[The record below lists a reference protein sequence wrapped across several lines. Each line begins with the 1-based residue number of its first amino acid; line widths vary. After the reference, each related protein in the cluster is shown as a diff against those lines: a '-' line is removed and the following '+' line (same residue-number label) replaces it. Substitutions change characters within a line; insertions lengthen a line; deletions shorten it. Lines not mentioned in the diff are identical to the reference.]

1 MADIHFEIF
10 DNADFRNKNLRFSEA
25 PAQEQRDFLKQNGYG
40 FTTRYGGVWYP
51 RTKEAKDRNSDFVK
65 EFAEKFYP
73 ESNQSQPQNQ
83 IERLAEAALE
93 SNPAEVN
100 FPNDNRIAYLENLI
114 AELKEER
121 KHDQEKISRL
131 EAALENQTE
140 ENIAELEMRQEQA
153 ELDDETEWEKENT
166 LTEAEER
173 AYLEKQSEIK
183 IPAETIKLTSEILD
197 SLHEAAEKESLAD
210 EPQAEKEILHDS
222 EKSVDNN
229 LTVSPKEL
237 AIAKSVLP
245 TVQYVSTLKFAQGE
259 KREFFVNK
267 IKEIAVA
274 VENAPKINATDGLEE
289 HRIVLR
295 YFHPSG
301 TQSFI
306 TEIGKDGDAF
316 GFQCLNDDWENA
328 EWDYL
333 NIDELK
339 NIRGMEVDFHVPAG
353 MTVEKFIQKE
363 MSEQYSAEDITTE
376 IPKETGIT
384 WNDILQAAE
393 GSHWNDEANV
403 VYNNARNQLAEY
415 AKNLGVD
422 IENSE
427 SPEEAAGTFAST
439 HEEISFSND
448 GSLVIDESLK
458 PVYFNDLSD
467 VQKAEVINGYRSA
480 DDQKMLETWQ
490 KELENSSEA
499 DKDIASNP
507 LSDEWIANYLS
518 EIKTDFNTGYW
529 QDIFKSLEKEES
541 HGKTISE
548 LSSSELSRLSEEKY
562 GFYFEYSDDENVA
575 DIYSAKDGDFVGSY
589 GAGGFGYA
597 DDLSGNNPVAKIP
610 EENFREVL
618 ELAEIFYHK
627 KAEEYENLIEAE
639 NGQMMNPDE
648 FHKWNEEQKMQ
659 YSQENDERA
668 AENADKDFETTKRL
682 DEIVSEIKNSDF
694 TLESKYENS
703 LHSVALKNK
712 DGTEIFSARENDSIV
727 IPVEHT
733 IAAWA
738 NDEASEKAKSLAD
751 EFFNLVCEDGIRGG
765 DYVNAVF
772 KNESS
777 EYEEDF
783 ETDLPA
789 SNISS
794 VQQKEDAEIT
804 KEEIDREKQSNFAKI
819 ENQELNQVLSENS
832 ETSYFIKSTAEFSQF
847 EDFEPITNLSAK
859 EAIKKY
865 QELENNGVSCGIGIN
880 IKDDIVFDD
889 PKAEGLTV
897 LVRADGKDTLN
908 IFGEGFVKELREDNQ
923 HSFNV
928 LSAFQNLYSA
938 AKDAGLEIED
948 ASYIEEKKQEFIE
961 LLENSKTQNK
971 KDYSLEEYWK
981 NSASGMTM
989 QDVKDG
995 KVHIINIDKKERENV
1010 RSNLQSQDI
1019 AAPRTKSDLRK
1030 IREQCREI
1038 LKKPDS
1044 EITEADKKI
1053 LAQYE
1058 GGGGL
1063 NENNRTNSEVLN
1075 AFYTPDNLIEKVWEL
1090 VDAYAPD
1097 AKTVLEPSAGVGKFA
1112 NNRPDNKFTMHEL
1125 NETSARINK
1134 ILHPEADVIQGAFQK
1149 QFLDDGERFL
1159 KIGYEQPKH
1168 DVVIGNPPY
1177 GKYND
1182 KYKGLGEGREFDRYE
1197 EYFIA
1202 RGLEALK
1209 DENSV
1214 LAFVVPSGFLN
1225 TASDKQKSII
1235 ASKGEILDAY
1245 RLPEGTFS
1253 TTEVGTDI
1261 LIMRKKESLDDRKNI
1276 SSELLSDGEWFKN
1289 HPEKILGEIKT
1300 RTNRFGKEEEYVA
1313 VHEGLSVQDELNKID
1328 SFVDEIKKAN
1338 QTEKLKDPLPEYS
1351 SDEENTEI
1359 ISSPEIFT
1367 DEFAENITKFKKS
1380 LNNYFEKGIRPE
1392 NDRFVIGKTP
1402 LVLQKTGSDVTE
1414 VTVPVSVIK
1423 KALETHGLSQD
1434 EIFSSLAKMYNPVLV
1449 FDSDKNA
1456 TENKVNSKLILTDV
1470 FKDENPVALAVN
1482 TNSTIDIN
1490 NRGLTVE
1497 VQDIRSVHDRNVVAK
1512 NGTDLIQKWTNDG
1525 LCRYVND
1532 KKITDWSTVARV
1544 QFPVELLQSDNSNIL
1559 TRTALVNSIS
1569 SELPIL
1575 YVILGIRLRVEK
1587 KITLLFLNL

>member
-1 MADIHFEIF
+1 M
-10 DNADFRNKNLRFSEA
+10 
-25 PAQEQRDFLKQNGYG
+25 
-40 FTTRYGGVWYP
+40 
-51 RTKEAKDRNSDFVK
+51 
-65 EFAEKFYP
+65 
-73 ESNQSQPQNQ
+73 
-83 IERLAEAALE
+83 
-93 SNPAEVN
+93 
-100 FPNDNRIAYLENLI
+100 
-114 AELKEER
+114 
-121 KHDQEKISRL
+121 
-131 EAALENQTE
+131 
-140 ENIAELEMRQEQA
+140 
-153 ELDDETEWEKENT
+153 
-166 LTEAEER
+166 
-173 AYLEKQSEIK
+173 
-183 IPAETIKLTSEILD
+183 
-197 SLHEAAEKESLAD
+197 
-210 EPQAEKEILHDS
+210 
-222 EKSVDNN
+222 
-229 LTVSPKEL
+229 
-237 AIAKSVLP
+237 LP

-259 KREFFVNK
+259 EREFFVNK

-316 GFQCLNDDWENA
+316 GFQCLNDDWYNA
-328 EWDYL
+328 EWGYINL
-333 NIDELK
+333 DELK

-353 MTVEKFIQKE
+353 MTVERFLYKEAPEQFPKYAKFTNKE
-363 MSEQYSAEDITTE
+363 NAPAQNKKSPFDVAM
-376 IPKETGIT
+376 ETGNDIEAIAAQLKTYHTLKEEDVKDLEIISDEDFSDIVDSIILNDYRHIPNIIRLPNLNAELCEKLGLAKDSAFIMKKSTTHIRPNRKGNYEQAFDTEEYRLIPQVIREANFVLVDKRTQNFQVVFDDKDNISKINKIVFNKDELGNYIVTIGKVDRRDGISEKDNTVVGVGVAPTISALRFPEEQPATRLRPSPTTVNQNIPQTVEKSSLEELSSANETRIT
-384 WNDILQAAE
+384 WDDILQAAE
-393 GSHWNDEANV
+393 GSHWNDAANA
-403 VYNNARNQLAEY
+403 VYNNARNQIAEY

-427 SPEEAAGTFAST
+427 SPEEVIGTFAAA
-439 HEEISFSND
+439 HEEISFSKD
-448 GSLVIDESLK
+448 GSLVIDEFLK
-458 PVYFNDLSD
+458 PIYFNNLTDE
-467 VQKAEVINGYRSA
+467 QKEEVINGYRSA
-480 DDQKMLETWQ
+480 DDQQMLE
-490 KELENSSEA
+490 E
-499 DKDIASNP
+499 D
-507 LSDEWIANYLS
+507 NYY
-518 EIKTDFNTGYW
+518 K
-529 QDIFKSLEKEES
+529 EKE
-541 HGKTISE
+541 
-548 LSSSELSRLSEEKY
+548 
-562 GFYFEYSDDENVA
+562 
-575 DIYSAKDGDFVGSY
+575 
-589 GAGGFGYA
+589 
-597 DDLSGNNPVAKIP
+597 KIP
-610 EENFREVL
+610 
-618 ELAEIFYHK
+618 K
-627 KAEEYENLIEAE
+627 SS
-639 NGQMMNPDE
+639 
-648 FHKWNEEQKMQ
+648 QK
-659 YSQENDERA
+659 
-668 AENADKDFETTKRL
+668 
-682 DEIVSEIKNSDF
+682 
-694 TLESKYENS
+694 
-703 LHSVALKNK
+703 
-712 DGTEIFSARENDSIV
+712 
-727 IPVEHT
+727 
-733 IAAWA
+733 
-738 NDEASEKAKSLAD
+738 
-751 EFFNLVCEDGIRGG
+751 
-765 DYVNAVF
+765 
-772 KNESS
+772 
-777 EYEEDF
+777 
-783 ETDLPA
+783 
-789 SNISS
+789 
-794 VQQKEDAEIT
+794 
-804 KEEIDREKQSNFAKI
+804 
-819 ENQELNQVLSENS
+819 
-832 ETSYFIKSTAEFSQF
+832 
-847 EDFEPITNLSAK
+847 
-859 EAIKKY
+859 
-865 QELENNGVSCGIGIN
+865 
-880 IKDDIVFDD
+880 
-889 PKAEGLTV
+889 
-897 LVRADGKDTLN
+897 
-908 IFGEGFVKELREDNQ
+908 
-923 HSFNV
+923 
-928 LSAFQNLYSA
+928 
-938 AKDAGLEIED
+938 
-948 ASYIEEKKQEFIE
+948 
-961 LLENSKTQNK
+961 
-971 KDYSLEEYWK
+971 
-981 NSASGMTM
+981 
-989 QDVKDG
+989 
-995 KVHIINIDKKERENV
+995 
-1010 RSNLQSQDI
+1010 
-1019 AAPRTKSDLRK
+1019 K

-1112 NNRPDNKFTMHEL
+1112 NNRPDNKFTMYEL

-1209 DENSV
+1209 DEKSV

-1225 TASDKQKSII
+1225 TVSDKQKSII

-1276 SSELLSDGEWFKN
+1276 SGELLSDGEWFKN

-1482 TNSTIDIN
+1482 VNSDVKLKDSNIS
-1490 NRGLTVE
+1490 VE

-1512 NGTDLIQKWTNDG
+1512 NGTDLIQKWANNG
-1525 LCRYVND
+1525 LC
-1532 KKITDWSTVARV
+1532 
-1544 QFPVELLQSDNSNIL
+1544 
-1559 TRTALVNSIS
+1559 
-1569 SELPIL
+1569 
-1575 YVILGIRLRVEK
+1575 
-1587 KITLLFLNL
+1587 